1 MILLLQRG
9 EYLPGDEMENDN
21 MGNRGKTTSQSV
33 FNELKYR
40 WVVEV
45 HVCCFRW
52 RTLGVDDAD
61 FDKVVVYTRL

>member
-1 MILLLQRG
+1 
-9 EYLPGDEMENDN
+9 MENDN

-61 FDKVVVYTRL
+61 FEKVVVYTRL